1 MSAIQTHY
9 RNCNICEA
17 MCGLEIQYQDK
28 EIISIKGDKKDPFSK
43 GHICPKA
50 IALQDFYHDPDRL
63 KKPVKK
69 TADGW
74 VEISWEEAFDE
85 VTTRIK
91 AIQEKH
97 GKNAVG
103 TYLGNPNVH
112 KAGNSLMLPNFIRA
126 LKSRNR
132 YSASSI
138 DQLPHHFVSH
148 YMLGHGSLL
157 PVPDID
163 HTEFLLIIGGNPM
176 ISNGSMM
183 TCPDFAH
190 RMKAIKERGGQV
202 VVIDPRRT
210 ETAKKATKHH
220 FIKPERDALLL
231 LAMIHVIFKENLDNL
246 KHLADHVNGLDEVK
260 SIAQAYSPEVVAPS
274 VGIAAEDI
282 RQLALDF
289 AKAEKACCYSRM
301 GACTQSFGGL
311 NLWLTYVLNII
322 SGNFDQ
328 EGGYMFTQPAF
339 DIVKLNSR
347 KNRPDSYKKYT
358 SRVWEFPYY
367 NGEFPVATLADEI
380 LTSGEGQI
388 KAMVSVAGNP
398 VVTTP
403 NADQLDKAFES
414 LEFYVAVDIYINAT
428 TRHADIILPGCT
440 ALEIAQYDVS
450 FHNLAVRNT
459 VKYSPPLFEKEDYQ
473 KDDWEILQ
481 ELTAR
486 LSDKPI
492 QRMTPEMMLEYGF
505 MSGPH
510 KDKGINLQKLLE
522 NPHGIDLGPLQTCLL
537 DRIET
542 SDEKISLAPE
552 AMLEDLPR
560 LKKAMQEDQ
569 QTSFSHRLIGRR
581 LLRSH
586 NSWTQNSYRL
596 VKGRNECTLLLHPE
610 DAQAKGIENG
620 DRVEVISAV
629 GKVQIEVEVSDEI
642 MPGVVSIPQGWG
654 QAGKGIRL
662 SVAEGKSGVNMN
674 KLTDHRRIDQLTG
687 NAAVNGVP
695 VNILVTE

>member
-50 IALQDFYHDPDRL
+50 VALQDFYHDPDRL

-91 AIQEKH
+91 AIQEKY

-176 ISNGSMM
+176 VSNGSMM

-190 RMKAIKERGGQV
+190 RMKSIKERGGQV

-246 KHLADHVNGLDEVK
+246 QHLEDHVNGLDEVK

-274 VGIAAEDI
+274 AGIAAEDI

-674 KLTDHRRIDQLTG
+674 KLTDHKRIDQLTG